1 MPRPKKIS
9 EFKPLF
15 TNLAQSSH
23 YQVYFG
29 GLSKELTSYLG
40 TRGVD
45 TRFIGES
52 AGLLCSSA
60 SIPGSSL
67 ATADV
72 VGNYIGVAEKFVHS
86 RIFTQLD
93 LEFYVDSGYKMLK
106 FLEHWMEYATSGS
119 PANPTDDGYFYR
131 MRYPYEDK
139 NRKNGGYKC
148 NQTKIVKFDRD
159 YNQEIEY
166 SFIGLFPINLSSTPV
181 SYDGSQALK
190 VSASFNFER
199 YIPGKSSSIS
209 QKEGIDSNKETQPK
223 IQNQTKS
230 TPPADYLSSTTD
242 KLANQVGA
250 ATFNVDK
257 LLRSRGASFQ
267 NPVTPGITDVNQGSA

>member
-1 MPRPKKIS
+1 VPRPKKIS
-9 EFKPLF
+9 DFKPLF

-40 TRGVD
+40 KRGVD
-45 TRFIGES
+45 SRFIGES

-72 VGNYIGVAEKFVHS
+72 AGNFMGVAEKFVHT

-93 LEFYVDSGYKMLK
+93 LEFYVDSEYKMIK

-119 PANPTDDGYFYR
+119 GVSETEDGYFYR

-159 YNQEIEY
+159 YKNEIEY
-166 SFIGLFPINLSSTPV
+166 TFIGMFPINLSSTPV
-181 SYDGSQALK
+181 SYEGSQALK

-199 YIPGKSSSIS
+199 YIPGKTSSKSVA
-209 QKEGIDSNKETQPK
+209 QKTNNNKGE
-223 IQNQTKS
+223 
-230 TPPADYLSSTTD
+230 SS
-242 KLANQVGA
+242 
-250 ATFNVDK
+250 
-257 LLRSRGASFQ
+257 
-267 NPVTPGITDVNQGSA
+267 QGSQEPNDRFLGPPKERGLNSQQTLDELYRAGREGRIKSATEFIGPLQ